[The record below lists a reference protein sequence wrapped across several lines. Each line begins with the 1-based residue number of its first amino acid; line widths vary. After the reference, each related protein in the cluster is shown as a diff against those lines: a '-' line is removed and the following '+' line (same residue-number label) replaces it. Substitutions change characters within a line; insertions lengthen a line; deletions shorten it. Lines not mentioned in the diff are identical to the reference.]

1 MCLSI
6 LQAGIDRRVLLNAV
20 DINGRFNLNASS
32 NAILK
37 FQQVDGSTLYDS
49 LEVSSNVVEN
59 TSILNANNIG
69 IPSYLQLKASAPTVY
84 TNQKIN
90 DTYVSYINSFTT
102 KAGTTGTYLKT
113 DVDVLLSML
122 QAGIDRRA
130 LINAVDINGRFK
142 LTATSNAILKSQKVD
157 GSTLY
162 DSLQFS
168 LNDVD
173 DTISL
178 KVRNIDI

>member
-1 MCLSI
+1 MPLI
-6 LQAGIDRRVLLNAV
+6 LTVNLKQKNATTN
-20 DINGRFNLNASS
+20 D
-32 NAILK
+32 ILK
-37 FQQVDGSTLYDS
+37 FQKVDGSTLYDS
-49 LEVSSNVVEN
+49 LEVSSNVVEK
-59 TSILNANNIG
+59 TSILKAYNIG

-84 TNQKIN
+84 ANQEIN

-102 KAGTTGTYLKT
+102 KAGKTGTYLKT

-162 DSLQFS
+162 DSWQFS

-178 KVRNIDI
+178 KVRNIDIWASLNLKA